1 MSFPKRKKVT
11 RNLDWGEDRVLIS
24 DFICSLSEMAMKKNS
39 FFSHFR
45 TQRKNQSREKKKKNE
60 NPHFREVKAY
70 SKINVKD
77 ILTPGIG
84 FSIL

>member
-45 TQRKNQSREKKKKNE
+45 TQRKNQSREKKKKM
-60 NPHFREVKAY
+60 
-70 SKINVKD
+70 KIPISGKLKP
-77 ILTPGIG
+77 IAK
-84 FSIL
+84 